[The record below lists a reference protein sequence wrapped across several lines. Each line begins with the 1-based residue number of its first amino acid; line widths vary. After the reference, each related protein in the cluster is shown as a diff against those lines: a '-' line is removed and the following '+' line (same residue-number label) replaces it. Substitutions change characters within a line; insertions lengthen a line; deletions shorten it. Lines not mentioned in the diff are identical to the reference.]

1 MSSSSVVLD
10 ASALLAMLHN
20 ETGSDVVLEHMAGND
35 AYVCS
40 VNLCE
45 VASKFDELGKSAE
58 DFRVSFGELGI
69 AVKGFDEALALD
81 TAKLRK
87 KTRELGLSLGDRAC
101 IALSKKMDCV
111 AVTADSA
118 WQSLDDE
125 FKIALIR

>member
-1 MSSSSVVLD
+1 MNSTSVVLD

-20 ETGSDVVLEHMAGND
+20 EAGSDVVLEYMVSND

-45 VASKFDELGKSAE
+45 VASKFDELGKSIE

-69 AVKGFDEALALD
+69 AVISFDEALALD

-87 KTRELGLSLGDRAC
+87 RTRELGLSLGDRAC
-101 IALSKKMDCV
+101 IALSKRMDCV